1 VIMRKNQKGFTL
13 IELVV
18 VITILGILA
27 AVALPR
33 FTNLQ
38 RDARIA
44 KLNAMRGAVGAAA
57 ALVHGTALARGGVA
71 DAVACP
77 VALGFGPAIANN
89 TTNLCTESGRVQIL
103 NLYPTA
109 NLPGIV
115 DAAGLSSAFPA
126 TVATLAA
133 EQITT
138 VGGGAGAGAVLTIR
152 VTGGTNPATCFFT
165 YTAPAVA
172 GGAALIGATTP
183 PSATG
188 NTTGC

>member
-1 VIMRKNQKGFTL
+1 MRKNQTGFTL

-44 KLNAMRGAVGAAA
+44 KLNAARGAVGAAA

-77 VALGFGPAIANN
+77 VALGFGPAIADNV
-89 TTNLCTESGRVQIL
+89 TNLCTESGLVQIL

-109 NLPGIV
+109 NLAGIV
-115 DAAGLSSAFPA
+115 DSAGLSSTFPA

-133 EQITT
+133 EQMSTT
-138 VGGGAGAGAVLTIR
+138 GGGVGAGAVLTIR
-152 VTGGTNPATCFFT
+152 VNGGTNPATCFFT
-165 YTAPAVA
+165 YTAPTVA
-172 GGAALIGATTP
+172 GGAAIIGATS
-183 PSATG
+183 PSSANG
-188 NTTGC
+188 DTTGC